1 MTSCLRLAFVFLLLV
16 SPAWSQSIITTVAGT
31 DFMFPRT
38 VRAADA
44 PLDGPTCVGVDAQ
57 GNVYV
62 CDGKNHIVARISRA
76 GVLTIAAG
84 NGIRAGGYSGD
95 GGPAVS
101 ASLNYPQGVAIDFAG
116 NLYIADTNNQRVR
129 KVTPDGFISTYAG
142 TGQRGFSG
150 DAGPATRAQLSSP
163 ARLAVDSSGALYIAD
178 MENMRVRKVTPDGT
192 ISTFAGNGQASTSG
206 DGGPAVNAS
215 IYRPAG
221 IGLDAAGN
229 AYISENTGGRIR
241 KVTPQGVIT
250 TLASLPYPGG
260 VDVDASGNVYVAVDT
275 RNQVSRI
282 DPGGAV
288 TVAAGGG
295 TVFGDDGPATMATLG
310 KPNDVAIDLA
320 GNFYITDPD
329 NHRLRRVSALGIIST
344 FAGSGES
351 TLSGDGG
358 PALAAT
364 FNHPSAMA
372 RDLAGNIY
380 VADYNNDRVRK
391 IDTLAMVTTYAGG
404 GMVVGDGGPATK
416 ANVGRPAGLAL
427 DAAGNLYVSDQG
439 NCRVRKVTPLG
450 IITTFAGAGCWFSG
464 GDGGPAAAANLND
477 PAGLAFD
484 RSGNL
489 LIAESGFFGGG
500 VRQVAT
506 NGTISTIVSFGS
518 FGYPADVKVDSS
530 NTVYIAVT
538 GTHTVQ
544 KLGADGKPVIV
555 AGQSKAGYGGDGGQ
569 ATAALLNTPAGLF
582 FTSAGYL
589 YIADSKNHRVR
600 RIDASGVITSIVGS
614 GTAAFTGDGMS
625 PLTASLN
632 EPHAVLVQTDGSIY
646 VADTGNNRI
655 RAIPAR
661 PATFTVRPAG
671 LDFSAAAGAAPTA
684 LQLGLVGSVPGLA
697 WQTTGVFTNDG
708 RAWLSVSANAGAM
721 PAILTVTANP
731 AGLTAGSY
739 QGTVEISAPAAVPS
753 TVTIPVTLTLTG
765 GQPPGLSVQPTS
777 IHFSMLAGGTA
788 PAPQAIQI
796 ENTGS
801 GTLSWTAEAR
811 VASGN
816 WLSLSATAGTAPAGV
831 RVSVNPAGLATGSYS
846 GKVTVS
852 SGTTNQ
858 SVTVPVNLLISA
870 SSVAS
875 LLLSQTSL
883 VFHAVEGGGAEPPQI
898 FGVLNT
904 GGGTLDWSAQAS
916 DGWIS
921 ISPSSGRSNAATR
934 QIPLI
939 TVSVDPTGLSTGF
952 YIGLVRVTA
961 GAANNSPQVV
971 RVGMRVLPRGTK
983 LGAVVRPTGLIFVS
997 VAGSGD
1003 PSTQEVSVGTPE
1015 TSPIQFVSQPI
1026 GGTWMTRTPDSGS
1039 AARDNPGRILVQP
1052 KPGGMAAGAYRAGLT
1067 VLTAND
1073 GELHPVNV
1081 LLLVLP
1087 AGTTISSGQL
1097 PGQVTDLGFSASD
1110 LGLPV
1115 SAAVCNPSTVYVQF
1129 TSVFARFNAVAG
1141 WPSTIRVEARDD
1153 CGNPAVGGTTVVGF
1167 SNGDPALALV
1177 DLKNGQYQGAWS
1189 PGSSGAQVVLT
1200 ARTLWSGLQGQ
1211 ATATALVATNPIT
1224 NAILLNQGG
1233 VLLGAGFER
1242 GPVAPGSIIS
1252 LFGQNLTTSTAVA
1265 QTLPLPRTL
1274 NGVRVLVGEKEAPL
1288 FYVGPSQVNAQ
1299 VPFEL
1304 ESDRQLQVRIEVN
1317 GVSTAPEPL
1326 QTSAARPGIFT
1337 LGPPYGNQGAIL
1349 IANSNKLAMPVTA
1362 GVPGEPAQAGGVIS
1376 IFCTGLG
1383 ATDPAV
1389 ASGQPG
1395 PSIEPLARAKTLPTV
1410 TIGGLPATVSFAGL
1424 APGFAAV
1431 YQVNA
1436 QVPAGV
1442 AAGDALPVVITQ
1454 SGASSNTAT
1463 IAVK

>member
-1 MTSCLRLAFVFLLLV
+1 MTSFLRLVFVFLLLV

-31 DFMFPRT
+31 DFIFPRT

-44 PLDGPTCVGVDAQ
+44 PLDGPTCVGADAQ

-62 CDGKNHIVARISRA
+62 CDGKNHIVARVSRA

-178 MENMRVRKVTPDGT
+178 MENMRVRRVATDGT

-250 TLASLPYPGG
+250 TLASLTYPGG
-260 VDVDASGNVYVAVDT
+260 VDVDASGNVYVALDT

-282 DPGGAV
+282 DPGGTV

-310 KPNDVAIDLA
+310 KPNDVAVDLA
-320 GNFYITDPD
+320 GNLYITDFD

-364 FNHPSAMA
+364 FNRPSAMA
-372 RDLAGNIY
+372 RDGAGNIY

-391 IDTLAMVTTYAGG
+391 IDTLGMVTTYAGG

-416 ANVGRPAGLAL
+416 ANIGRPAGLAL

-450 IITTFAGAGCWFSG
+450 IIITFAGAGCWFSG

-518 FGYPADVKVDSS
+518 FGYPADVKVDSG

-538 GTHTVQ
+538 GAHTVQ
-544 KLGADGKPVIV
+544 KLGADGKPVVV
-555 AGQSKAGYGGDGGQ
+555 AGSKAGYGGDGGQ
-569 ATAALLNTPAGLF
+569 ATAALLNTPTGLF

-625 PLTASLN
+625 PLSASLN
-632 EPHAVLVQTDGSIY
+632 EPHAVLVQADGSIY

-661 PATFTVRPAG
+661 PATFTVRPAR
-671 LDFSAAAGAAPTA
+671 LDFSAAAGSAATA
-684 LQLGLVGSVPGLA
+684 LQLGLVSSVPGLA
-697 WQTTGVFTNDG
+697 WQTTGVFTDDG

-731 AGLTAGSY
+731 AGLATGSY
-739 QGTVEISAPAAVPS
+739 QGTIEISAPAAVPS

-777 IHFSMLAGGTA
+777 MHFSMLAGGTA

-796 ENTGS
+796 DNTGS

-811 VASGN
+811 TAGGN
-816 WLSLSATAGTAPAGV
+816 WLSLSATAGNAPAGV

-870 SSVAS
+870 GSVVS

-883 VFHAVEGGGAEPPQI
+883 VFQAVEGGGAEPPQI

-921 ISPSSGRSNAATR
+921 ISPSSGRSDAATR

-971 RVGMRVLPRGTK
+971 RVGMQVLPRSTK
-983 LGAVVRPTGLIFVS
+983 LGSLVRPTGLIFVS

-1026 GGTWMTRTPDSGS
+1026 GGAWMTRTPDSGS

-1067 VLTAND
+1067 VLTSND

-1087 AGTTISSGQL
+1087 AGATISSAQL
-1097 PGQVTDLGFSASD
+1097 PGQVADLGFSASD
-1110 LGLPV
+1110 LGLPI
-1115 SAAVCNPSTVYVQF
+1115 SAATCNPSTVYVQF
-1129 TSVFARFNAVAG
+1129 TTVFARFNAVAG

-1189 PGSSGAQVVLT
+1189 PGGSGAQVVLT

-1252 LFGQNLTTSTAVA
+1252 LFGQNLTTSAAVA

-1317 GVSTAPEPL
+1317 GVSSAPEPL

-1362 GVPGEPAQAGGVIS
+1362 GVPGEPTQAGGVIS

-1395 PSIEPLARAKTLPTV
+1395 PSAEPLAQVKTLPTV

-1442 AAGDALPVVITQ
+1442 AAGDAVPVVITQ
-1454 SGASSNTAT
+1454 GGASSNTAT
-1463 IAVK
+1463 IAVR

>member
-44 PLDGPTCVGVDAQ
+44 PLDGPTCVGADAQ

-260 VDVDASGNVYVAVDT
+260 VDVDASGNVYVALDT

-351 TLSGDGG
+351 TLSGNGG

-372 RDLAGNIY
+372 RDAAGNIY

-391 IDTLAMVTTYAGG
+391 IDTLGMVTTYAGG

-484 RSGNL
+484 RSGTL
-489 LIAESGFFGGG
+489 RIAESGFFGGG

-544 KLGADGKPVIV
+544 KLGADGKPV
-555 AGQSKAGYGGDGGQ
+555 
-569 ATAALLNTPAGLF
+569 
-582 FTSAGYL
+582 
-589 YIADSKNHRVR
+589 
-600 RIDASGVITSIVGS
+600 
-614 GTAAFTGDGMS
+614 
-625 PLTASLN
+625 
-632 EPHAVLVQTDGSIY
+632 
-646 VADTGNNRI
+646 
-655 RAIPAR
+655 
-661 PATFTVRPAG
+661 
-671 LDFSAAAGAAPTA
+671 
-684 LQLGLVGSVPGLA
+684 
-697 WQTTGVFTNDG
+697 
-708 RAWLSVSANAGAM
+708 
-721 PAILTVTANP
+721 
-731 AGLTAGSY
+731 
-739 QGTVEISAPAAVPS
+739 
-753 TVTIPVTLTLTG
+753 
-765 GQPPGLSVQPTS
+765 
-777 IHFSMLAGGTA
+777 
-788 PAPQAIQI
+788 
-796 ENTGS
+796 
-801 GTLSWTAEAR
+801 
-811 VASGN
+811 
-816 WLSLSATAGTAPAGV
+816 
-831 RVSVNPAGLATGSYS
+831 
-846 GKVTVS
+846 
-852 SGTTNQ
+852 
-858 SVTVPVNLLISA
+858 
-870 SSVAS
+870 
-875 LLLSQTSL
+875 
-883 VFHAVEGGGAEPPQI
+883 
-898 FGVLNT
+898 
-904 GGGTLDWSAQAS
+904 
-916 DGWIS
+916 
-921 ISPSSGRSNAATR
+921 
-934 QIPLI
+934 
-939 TVSVDPTGLSTGF
+939 
-952 YIGLVRVTA
+952 
-961 GAANNSPQVV
+961 
-971 RVGMRVLPRGTK
+971 
-983 LGAVVRPTGLIFVS
+983 
-997 VAGSGD
+997 
-1003 PSTQEVSVGTPE
+1003 
-1015 TSPIQFVSQPI
+1015 
-1026 GGTWMTRTPDSGS
+1026 
-1039 AARDNPGRILVQP
+1039 
-1052 KPGGMAAGAYRAGLT
+1052 
-1067 VLTAND
+1067 
-1073 GELHPVNV
+1073 
-1081 LLLVLP
+1081 
-1087 AGTTISSGQL
+1087 
-1097 PGQVTDLGFSASD
+1097 
-1110 LGLPV
+1110 
-1115 SAAVCNPSTVYVQF
+1115 
-1129 TSVFARFNAVAG
+1129 
-1141 WPSTIRVEARDD
+1141 
-1153 CGNPAVGGTTVVGF
+1153 
-1167 SNGDPALALV
+1167 
-1177 DLKNGQYQGAWS
+1177 
-1189 PGSSGAQVVLT
+1189 
-1200 ARTLWSGLQGQ
+1200 
-1211 ATATALVATNPIT
+1211 
-1224 NAILLNQGG
+1224 
-1233 VLLGAGFER
+1233 
-1242 GPVAPGSIIS
+1242 
-1252 LFGQNLTTSTAVA
+1252 
-1265 QTLPLPRTL
+1265 
-1274 NGVRVLVGEKEAPL
+1274 
-1288 FYVGPSQVNAQ
+1288 
-1299 VPFEL
+1299 
-1304 ESDRQLQVRIEVN
+1304 
-1317 GVSTAPEPL
+1317 
-1326 QTSAARPGIFT
+1326 
-1337 LGPPYGNQGAIL
+1337 
-1349 IANSNKLAMPVTA
+1349 
-1362 GVPGEPAQAGGVIS
+1362 
-1376 IFCTGLG
+1376 
-1383 ATDPAV
+1383 
-1389 ASGQPG
+1389 
-1395 PSIEPLARAKTLPTV
+1395 
-1410 TIGGLPATVSFAGL
+1410 
-1424 APGFAAV
+1424 
-1431 YQVNA
+1431 
-1436 QVPAGV
+1436 
-1442 AAGDALPVVITQ
+1442 
-1454 SGASSNTAT
+1454 
-1463 IAVK
+1463 